1 MIVDCLRT
9 VKVRKQLEKENR
21 EIKTEFEIKN
31 MELRQLQ
38 DKAAS
43 YENENERF
51 QRSLLEA
58 HQKLA
63 DERVKSEAKEKGS
76 FLKYIGAPILDQNM
90 RESSFLVQKSVSKVS
105 LSCVRNTSQMHFWS
119 GFILQIG
126 TKSSHGPV

>member
-1 MIVDCLRT
+1 MFLDCLKT

-63 DERVKSEAKEKGS
+63 DERVKSEAKERGS
-76 FLKYIGAPILDQNM
+76 FFKIYRGSNITIWMPT
-90 RESSFLVQKSVSKVS
+90 LVSDY
-105 LSCVRNTSQMHFWS
+105 VRVQFFHH
-119 GFILQIG
+119 
-126 TKSSHGPV
+126 K

>member
-1 MIVDCLRT
+1 MVFDSKSPYIGGHTFDHRMFPATDLESNCLKT
-9 VKVRKQLEKENR
+9 VQVRKQLEKENR

-63 DERVKSEAKEKGS
+63 DERVKSEAKERGS
-76 FLKYIGAPILDQNM
+76 FFKIYRGSNITIWMPT
-90 RESSFLVQKSVSKVS
+90 LVSDY
-105 LSCVRNTSQMHFWS
+105 VRVQFFHH
-119 GFILQIG
+119 
-126 TKSSHGPV
+126 K

>member
-1 MIVDCLRT
+1 MIVDCLKT

-90 RESSFLVQKSVSKVS
+90 RESSFSVQKSVSKVS
-105 LSCVRNTSQMHFWS
+105 LSHVRNTSQMDQFES
-119 GFILQIG
+119 GSKLQFCM
-126 TKSSHGPV
+126 

>member
-1 MIVDCLRT
+1 
-9 VKVRKQLEKENR
+9 
-21 EIKTEFEIKN
+21 

-63 DERVKSEAKEKGS
+63 DERVKSEAKEKGLIFMGRVLGS
-76 FLKYIGAPILDQNM
+76 KKPVNHKTIWNLCILSRFLIM
-90 RESSFLVQKSVSKVS
+90 VS
-105 LSCVRNTSQMHFWS
+105 LET
-119 GFILQIG
+119 
-126 TKSSHGPV
+126 

>member
-1 MIVDCLRT
+1 
-9 VKVRKQLEKENR
+9 
-21 EIKTEFEIKN
+21 

-90 RESSFLVQKSVSKVS
+90 RESSFSVQKSVSKVS
-105 LSCVRNTSQMHFWS
+105 L
-119 GFILQIG
+119 
-126 TKSSHGPV
+126 

>member
-1 MIVDCLRT
+1 MVFDSKSPYIGGHTFDHRVFPAPDLESDCLKT
-9 VKVRKQLEKENR
+9 VQVRKQLEKENR

-63 DERVKSEAKEKGS
+63 DERVKSEAKERGS
-76 FLKYIGAPILDQNM
+76 SLTFLDQNW
-90 RESSFLVQKSVSKVS
+90 
-105 LSCVRNTSQMHFWS
+105 TH
-119 GFILQIG
+119 
-126 TKSSHGPV
+126 KSSEI

>member
-1 MIVDCLRT
+1 MKKKSLKQIIKLIQGGFHSKTPYIGCHTFDHRVFPASDLELDCLKT
-9 VKVRKQLEKENR
+9 IKVRKQLEKENR

-63 DERVKSEAKEKGS
+63 DERVKSEAKERGS
-76 FLKYIGAPILDQNM
+76 F
-90 RESSFLVQKSVSKVS
+90 F
-105 LSCVRNTSQMHFWS
+105 
-119 GFILQIG
+119 
-126 TKSSHGPV
+126 

>member
-1 MIVDCLRT
+1 MKKKSLKQTIKLTQGGFDSKFPYIGGRTFDHRICLKT

-21 EIKTEFEIKN
+21 DIKTEFEIKN

-76 FLKYIGAPILDQNM
+76 FLKYIG
-90 RESSFLVQKSVSKVS
+90 
-105 LSCVRNTSQMHFWS
+105 
-119 GFILQIG
+119 
-126 TKSSHGPV
+126 GPL

>member
-1 MIVDCLRT
+1 
-9 VKVRKQLEKENR
+9 
-21 EIKTEFEIKN
+21 

-63 DERVKSEAKEKGS
+63 DERVKSEAKERGS
-76 FLKYIGAPILDQNM
+76 FFEFYRGSHIGSCHIEVPIFHPKKCLK
-90 RESSFLVQKSVSKVS
+90 R
-105 LSCVRNTSQMHFWS
+105 
-119 GFILQIG
+119 FIIMC
-126 TKSSHGPV
+126 

>member
-1 MIVDCLRT
+1 
-9 VKVRKQLEKENR
+9 
-21 EIKTEFEIKN
+21 

-63 DERVKSEAKEKGS
+63 DERVKSEAKERGL
-76 FLKYIGAPILDQNM
+76 FLRVEHSA
-90 RESSFLVQKSVSKVS
+90 QK
-105 LSCVRNTSQMHFWS
+105 TS
-119 GFILQIG
+119 
-126 TKSSHGPV
+126 

>member
-1 MIVDCLRT
+1 MIVDCLKT

-76 FLKYIGAPILDQNM
+76 FLKYIGVPYLIKICGSPVFRSRKVFQRFHYHALEILRKWTSLKVDQNCN
-90 RESSFLVQKSVSKVS
+90 FACNHK
-105 LSCVRNTSQMHFWS
+105 F
-119 GFILQIG
+119 
-126 TKSSHGPV
+126 

>member
-1 MIVDCLRT
+1 MIVDCLKT

-90 RESSFLVQKSVSKVS
+90 RESSFSVQKSVSKVS
-105 LSCVRNTSQMHFWS
+105 LSRNTSQMDQFES
-119 GFILQIG
+119 TSKLPFG
-126 TKSSHGPV
+126 T

>member
-1 MIVDCLRT
+1 MIGQLENHK
-9 VKVRKQLEKENR
+9 KVRKQLEKENR

-63 DERVKSEAKEKGS
+63 DERVKSEAKEKGLIFKVRVLS
-76 FLKYIGAPILDQNM
+76 TIDLGTIKCHSNSKIL
-90 RESSFLVQKSVSKVS
+90 
-105 LSCVRNTSQMHFWS
+105 
-119 GFILQIG
+119 
-126 TKSSHGPV
+126 

>member
-1 MIVDCLRT
+1 MKKKSLKQIIKLIQGGFDSKFAFIGGHTFDHRASDLESDCLKT
-9 VKVRKQLEKENR
+9 IKVRKQLEKENR

-63 DERVKSEAKEKGS
+63 DERVKSEAKE
-76 FLKYIGAPILDQNM
+76 
-90 RESSFLVQKSVSKVS
+90 RESFFN
-105 LSCVRNTSQMHFWS
+105 LSGVPHRGSNF
-119 GFILQIG
+119 
-126 TKSSHGPV
+126 

>member
-1 MIVDCLRT
+1 MIVDCLKT

-76 FLKYIGAPILDQNM
+76 FLKCIRGPILDAYRGGRFTFTRQ
-90 RESSFLVQKSVSKVS
+90 R
-105 LSCVRNTSQMHFWS
+105 
-119 GFILQIG
+119 
-126 TKSSHGPV
+126 

>member
-1 MIVDCLRT
+1 
-9 VKVRKQLEKENR
+9 
-21 EIKTEFEIKN
+21 

-63 DERVKSEAKEKGS
+63 DERVKSEAKEKGL
-76 FLKYIGAPILDQNM
+76 FLRVEL
-90 RESSFLVQKSVSKVS
+90 STQK
-105 LSCVRNTSQMHFWS
+105 TS
-119 GFILQIG
+119 
-126 TKSSHGPV
+126 

>member
-1 MIVDCLRT
+1 MIVDCLKT

-63 DERVKSEAKEKGS
+63 DERVKSEAKERGS
-76 FLKYIGAPILDQNM
+76 FLKYIGGPILDDLIAKICG
-90 RESSFLVQKSVSKVS
+90 SPFLSRKVFQRFHYDVLEIHRKCNFAKS
-105 LSCVRNTSQMHFWS
+105 LLI
-119 GFILQIG
+119 IL
-126 TKSSHGPV
+126 

>member
-1 MIVDCLRT
+1 
-9 VKVRKQLEKENR
+9 
-21 EIKTEFEIKN
+21 

-63 DERVKSEAKEKGS
+63 DERVKSEAKERGLIFKVRVLGTID
-76 FLKYIGAPILDQNM
+76 LETIKCCITRTPKYCNP
-90 RESSFLVQKSVSKVS
+90 
-105 LSCVRNTSQMHFWS
+105 WS
-119 GFILQIG
+119 GTMGDSFEQYCKMDL
-126 TKSSHGPV
+126 